1 MSAPNS
7 RLCLGGNHYL
17 VPRGTACIKT
27 VNLYFSLRCLRE
39 EAGSSLLRVFPRIA
53 GGCYPPRALRGSKL
67 KTRRNQ
73 LPVPGDSDFPW
84 GKTEG
89 NDIRNG
95 EENSSLPLRVRHAGG
110 MRIASTEPAGEN
122 GALIVCHRHTGPLF
136 SCKRGPLG
144 KTSHRDISPIHPRK
158 CALRKEYSPIAD
170 GRPRGS
176 APLDSP
182 RFFEKIE

>member
-1 MSAPNS
+1 MPGWKSLS
-7 RLCLGGNHYL
+7 GS
-17 VPRGTACIKT
+17 RGTACIKT

-67 KTRRNQ
+67 KTRRNP

-95 EENSSLPLRVRHAGG
+95 EENSSLPLLRHAGG

-122 GALIVCHRHTGPLF
+122 GALIGATGVRPLF

-144 KTSHRDISPIHPRK
+144 KHPTGIFPNSPPKMRP
-158 CALRKEYSPIAD
+158 AERVFRPLRWAAKGLCPFGCPAI
-170 GRPRGS
+170 
-176 APLDSP
+176 
-182 RFFEKIE
+182 F